1 MQLGMI
7 GLGRMGANM
16 VRRLIHHGHDCVVFD
31 MSPKAVAELVKE
43 GATGAGSLV
52 ELVEKLEKP
61 RAVWLM
67 APAGVVDRII
77 ADLLPHLDA
86 GDVLID
92 GGNSYY
98 VDDIRR
104 AKDLAPRKVHYVDV
118 GTSGGV
124 WGLERGYCMM
134 IGGEPA
140 IVKHLDPILSALAP
154 GQGDLPRTPGR
165 ERVNSTAEHGY
176 LHCGTNGAGHFVKM
190 VHNGIEYGIMAAY
203 AEGLSILRSAN
214 VGKCDGAAADA
225 ETTPL
230 RHPEHY
236 QYDLNL
242 SDIAELWRRG
252 SVIASWLLD
261 LTATA
266 LQEDQHLSKFAG
278 RVSDSGEGRWT
289 IKAAIDEA
297 VPAPVLTTAL
307 YERFDS
313 RGDADYANKLLS
325 AMRFQ
330 FGGHLEKAD
339 AKTDASSKVA

>member
-16 VRRLIHHGHDCVVFD
+16 VRRLIKGGHACVVYD
-31 MSPKAVAELVKE
+31 RAADAVKQLEAH
-43 GATGAGSLV
+43 GATGAASLAEFV
-52 ELVEKLEKP
+52 KQLQAP

-67 APAGVVDRII
+67 VPAAVVDKAI
-77 ADLLPHLDA
+77 ADLLPLLEA
-86 GDVLID
+86 GDTLID

-104 AKDLAPRKVHYVDV
+104 ARELAAKGFHYVDV

-134 IGGEPA
+134 IGGETD
-140 IVKHLDPILSALAP
+140 VVRHLDPIFSTLAP
-154 GQGDLPRTPGR
+154 GAGNIARTPGR
-165 ERVNSTAEHGY
+165 EKLGGTAEQGY

-203 AEGLSILRSAN
+203 AEGLGILREAN
-214 VGKCDGAAADA
+214 AGRKQRETDA

-230 RHPEHY
+230 RDPEHY
-236 QYDLNL
+236 QFDLNL
-242 SDIAELWRRG
+242 ADVTEVWRRG

-261 LTATA
+261 LTAGS
-266 LQEDQHLSKFAG
+266 LVEDPNLTRFAG

-289 IKAAIDEA
+289 IKAAIDEG
-297 VPAPVLTTAL
+297 VPVPVLTTAL
-307 YERFDS
+307 YERFAS
-313 RGDADYANKLLS
+313 RGEADYQDKLLS
-325 AMRFQ
+325 AMRFG
-330 FGGHLEKAD
+330 FGGHLEKSE
-339 AKTDASSKVA
+339 K